1 MVARHLGV
9 CICLYFY
16 FTFEISGIFGFLLP
30 VLVADFVGVDYI
42 GPGFGFVITT
52 GGLAASVGTPA
63 SGKLELRKLNVTG
76 RLENAYHYLF
86 LDLFIIVLKIYLMY
100 TSFSIIC

>member
-1 MVARHLGV
+1 MV
-9 CICLYFY
+9 
-16 FTFEISGIFGFLLP
+16 
-30 VLVADFVGVDYI
+30 VLIADFVGVDYM
-42 GPGFGFVITT
+42 GPAFSFVITT

-63 SGKLELRKLNVTG
+63 SGKLHKLNVTS

-86 LDLFIIVLKIYLMY
+86 IIVLKIYLLY